1 MFLFL
6 FNDFVFMFNVF
17 NNFIQFLFFHSKI
30 LILYSITVCLYNN
43 DILFYPHLKVEVI
56 FVSPLKMKQKFLI
69 KLETR
74 YNTLWSNK
82 FRIMRQQVASL
93 RTANNELQANKF
105 ECCRPTSLWVASLQV
120 NDLRGSSST

>member
-1 MFLFL
+1 
-6 FNDFVFMFNVF
+6 MFNAF

-30 LILYSITVCLYNN
+30 LILYSVTLCLYNN
-43 DILFYPHLKVEVI
+43 DILFYTHLKGEVI
-56 FVSPLKMKQKFLI
+56 CVSPLKMKQKFLI

-105 ECCRPTSLWVASLQV
+105 ESCGPTSLWVASLQV